1 MRKLVI
7 VVIVLSFFGYGPL
20 KALFHSAKESANEL
34 QISEQKKAVNFLITE
49 NNADSQA
56 SKTGATVIVRY
67 DQENHKLKTAPVLL
81 PVSKTVDKKPNLKE
95 LKQTVQKNYGI
106 SIDHFFMLN
115 PSSISKIID
124 QLAPDGVTM
133 NEVKRPLHGK
143 EVLEYIQQVA
153 VDPENTEELKTIISS
168 LKNEI
173 KNQSSDKLLSIAPS
187 IINEMV
193 DSINT
198 DLGKGQL
205 VGLGLSAIMNPITK
219 VEPLQFAKG
228 NGKEDSA
235 TVNSILEKGDQ
246 SRSIIN

>member
-1 MRKLVI
+1 M
-7 VVIVLSFFGYGPL
+7 VIVLSFFGYGPL

-49 NNADSQA
+49 NSADSQA
-56 SKTGATVIVRY
+56 LKTGAAVIVRY
-67 DQENHKLKTAPVLL
+67 DQENHELKTAPVLL
-81 PVSKTVDKKPNLKE
+81 PVSETVDNKPNLKE
-95 LKQTVQKNYGI
+95 LKQTIQKNYGI

-124 QLAPDGVTM
+124 QLAPEGVTIY
-133 NEVKRPLHGK
+133 EGKGPLHGK

-153 VDPENTEELKTIISS
+153 VDPENTEELKTTISS

-173 KNQSSDKLLSIAPS
+173 KNQSSDKLLSIVPS
-187 IINEMV
+187 ILNEAV
-193 DSINT
+193 NSINT

-219 VEPLQFAKG
+219 IGPLQFAKG
-228 NGKEDSA
+228 NQKDDSA
-235 TVNSILEKGDQ
+235 TVNSIPEEEDQ
-246 SRSIIN
+246 SKSIIN